1 MRTIQ
6 TIPTLDRSTRATYP
20 SIGNNRIVRLL
31 DCELFALGEIEKY
44 DVFAFYIGTWK
55 GINLGML
62 WGE

>member
-1 MRTIQ
+1 M
-6 TIPTLDRSTRATYP
+6 RATYP